1 MNRYILIRRL
11 YGPAFLLLVGVN
23 ALLNQAHILSW
34 GKSWPFYLILI
45 GLLKL
50 AERAAL
56 ASDGYPQWPAPPQQ
70 PGWPPQ
76 GTPYPGAPIGQ
87 NPVTEPAA
95 APATTPQTSSII
107 PSIPVEIVKKE
118 GGEQ

>member
-1 MNRYILIRRL
+1 L

-23 ALLNQAHILSW
+23 ALLNQAGILHW
-34 GKSWPFYLILI
+34 GQSWPFYLILI
-45 GLLKL
+45 GVLKL

-56 ASDGYPQWPAPPQQ
+56 AADGYPQWPTPPQQ

-76 GTPYPGAPIGQ
+76 GMPFQGAP
-87 NPVTEPAA
+87 P
-95 APATTPQTSSII
+95 APAPESAQTPAQPASSSSII